1 MTDVSQALE
10 PIFMFAFEGRIAKVS
25 GASIGV
31 DGCWQVLSQVS
42 TNPVLNFWLTLL
54 EVKLVSD
61 LSFWPEIRVRPG
73 LVFSPLVTNLFQHG
87 FRGVKPSKMV
97 GF

>member
-1 MTDVSQALE
+1 MVQ
-10 PIFMFAFEGRIAKVS
+10 VS

-31 DGCWQVLSQVS
+31 DRCQQVLSQVS
-42 TNPVLNFWLTLL
+42 TNPVLNFGLTLL
-54 EVKLVSD
+54 EVKPVSD
-61 LSFWPEIRVRPG
+61 LSFWPEIRVRQV

-97 GF
+97 GFYVFKDPND